1 MPFILS
7 IEGSIGAGKSTTI
20 DRLRDAFAAGP
31 YARRVVFLVEPIELW
46 TAPLDGG
53 DSILERF
60 YKAPREH
67 AFALQTLVYTT
78 VRNQLR
84 AAILAHPECDVIVCE
99 RSAQASTR
107 VFAEMLADAGEF
119 PPAMRDVYRMIC
131 RDTDSADAAAAR
143 LDHIVFLAV
152 PPAECLAR
160 IASRGR
166 AGEENIPLPY
176 LEACEAK
183 YRAWLAAPDAPT
195 HTAVTTLDPAGAAAE
210 AKAAIMQF
218 VGLMDA

>member
-1 MPFILS
+1 MPVIVS

-20 DRLRDAFAAGP
+20 DFLRSAFAAGP
-31 YARRVVFLVEPIELW
+31 YAARVVFLVEPIELW

-53 DSILERF
+53 DSILKRF

-84 AAILAHPECDVIVCE
+84 AAIHDHPECDVIVCE

-107 VFAEMLADAGEF
+107 VFAEMLADSGEF
-119 PPAMRDVYRMIC
+119 PPAMHDVYRMIC
-131 RDTDSADAAAAR
+131 RDTDAADAAAAR

-152 PPAECLAR
+152 PPADCLLR
-160 IASRGR
+160 IIWRAR
-166 AGEENIPLPY
+166 AGEENISLAY

-183 YRAWLAAPDAPT
+183 YHAWLAAPDAPT
-195 HTAVTTLDPAGAAAE
+195 HTAVTALDPVDAAMETAGV
-210 AKAAIMQF
+210 IMRF
-218 VGLMDA
+218 IRT